1 MNGTKANGTETV
13 YEETL
18 KLLSEATGDIELV
31 VAREAPK
38 EPRPVNVN
46 FRICDRNFGPAGNGP
61 VMVFTTLHTAS
72 RQLDMDASNVS
83 KDLRHSHTVRDG
95 LVKLHNRP
103 HLAKQRLR
111 KLYLGSCLNALLKLD
126 HPEAE
131 MFPLAVEAVIRMD
144 PTAAAYRFESHDEQN
159 LPIHILYASQSEGR
173 SSPWF
178 ARTVQLLC
186 HAYPPGS
193 WLILDL
199 VRACPASLIIERALL
214 DLLAAHPERALET
227 SPGGGTMLFHA
238 VRQQA
243 SDSVVQALMSAAP
256 SAVAV
261 PSTNGETLLHVVR
274 SESTL
279 RMLLAC
285 DSLNV
290 QTAADDGSVPLHSLA
305 ESGQPRLVQ
314 TMLEACPEAIRFS
327 DGAGCL
333 PLHRAVKELALVHQL
348 GRSCPAQPEVVRILL
363 EANASGA
370 AQINQNGHTPLHCL
384 LEGYDHDRE
393 CEVNGTGGLWI
404 AESHKALKC
413 TMLVLLAASPGVPQP
428 DVDGRVPLHYSLGRM
443 DADTPGVGSPLSPSL
458 LRLLISA
465 WPDAALHRDK
475 DGHTPLDLAVASAV
489 YFRKEHQKAQQQ
501 GAHRWADFLS
511 WKSALLVPFVE
522 AHKTAHAAALAAQRL
537 EEQQRAADEMASAL
551 LAQEE
556 AAGREGAQE
565 GSTRA
570 SRRRRKKK
578 QPQAASSS
586 AAAPDA
592 SDEAVPV
599 AAPAE
604 ALATEPTRVDEVED
618 DDAPDPSAIPVAP
631 SADEAEQATSPDDA
645 PGPTLPAT
653 PQATDT
659 HPAPRTGRR
668 ARARACLL
676 DDTLSRDESIVDT
689 GDAGP
694 SSSVSETSVR
704 EASHEPG
711 RSFQTGAEDDSC
723 LICMSVPKTH
733 AFVPCGHV
741 CACADCSE
749 LVMARQGACPYCR
762 GPALMAMRLYAT

>member
-1 MNGTKANGTETV
+1 MNGTKAYGTETV

-38 EPRPVNVN
+38 EPGPVNVS
-46 FRICDRNFGPAGNGP
+46 FFIGHRRCGHAGFGPLN
-61 VMVFTTLHTAS
+61 VHMTLRTAS
-72 RQLDMDASNVS
+72 CQLEEDASNVGRALLQS
-83 KDLRHSHTVRDG
+83 RTVRDG

-103 HLAKQRLR
+103 HLAKQRSG
-111 KLYLGSCLNALLKLD
+111 KSQLGSCLNALLKLD

-144 PTAAAYRFESHDEQN
+144 PTAAAYRHESEQG
-159 LPIHILYASQSEGR
+159 LPIHILYVFQSEGR
-173 SSPWF
+173 YSPWF

-193 WLILDL
+193 WLTRDIIQ
-199 VRACPASLIIERALL
+199 ACPASPTIERALL

-290 QTAADDGSVPLHSLA
+290 QTAAGDGSVPLHSLA

-314 TMLEACPEAIRFS
+314 TMLEACPEATRFS

-333 PLHRAVKELALVHQL
+333 PLHRAVKQLAQL
-348 GRSCPAQPEVVRILL
+348 HYRGTAQPEVVRILL
-363 EANASGA
+363 EANAAGA
-370 AQINQNGHTPLHCL
+370 AQINQNGHTPLHYL
-384 LEGYDHDRE
+384 LAGYNLTDRE
-393 CEVNGTGGLWI
+393 CEDTEPLWL
-404 AESHKALKC
+404 AESYKAMRD
-413 TMLVLLAASPGVPQP
+413 TMEMLLAASPGVPQS
-428 DVDGRVPLHYSLGRM
+428 DVDGRVPLHYSLGSM
-443 DADTPGVGSPLSPSL
+443 DKAGGGSPLSPPL
-458 LRLLISA
+458 LKVLISA
-465 WPDAALHRDK
+465 WPDAALHRDN
-475 DGHTPLDLAVASAV
+475 DGHTPLDLAEASAA
-489 YFRKEHQKAQQQ
+489 YHMKEWHQAELE
-501 GAHRWADFLS
+501 GAHGWAAYRWLDFLLK
-511 WKSALLVPFVE
+511 KSVVMAPFVAVHKKAHADALLRV
-522 AHKTAHAAALAAQRL
+522 AAQRL
-537 EEQQRAADEMASAL
+537 KEQERAADEMASAL

-556 AAGREGAQE
+556 AAAREGAQE

-604 ALATEPTRVDEVED
+604 ASAAEPTRVDEVED
-618 DDAPDPSAIPVAP
+618 VNAPGPSAIPLTP
-631 SADEAEQATSPDDA
+631 SADEAGQAMT
-645 PGPTLPAT
+645 
-653 PQATDT
+653 
-659 HPAPRTGRR
+659 
-668 ARARACLL
+668 
-676 DDTLSRDESIVDT
+676 RDEPIVDTGT

-694 SSSVSETSVR
+694 SSSMIETSVR
-704 EASHEPG
+704 EASHDAG
-711 RSFQTGAEDDSC
+711 RSLQTGTEDESC
-723 LICMSVPKTH
+723 LVCMSAPKTH

>member
-290 QTAADDGSVPLHSLA
+290 QTAAGDGSVPLHSLA

-333 PLHRAVKELALVHQL
+333 PLHRAVKQLAQL
-348 GRSCPAQPEVVRILL
+348 HYRGTAQPEVVRILL
-363 EANASGA
+363 EANAAGA
-370 AQINQNGHTPLHCL
+370 AQINQNGHTPLHYL
-384 LEGYDHDRE
+384 LAGYNLTDRE
-393 CEVNGTGGLWI
+393 CEDTEPLWL
-404 AESHKALKC
+404 AESYKAMRD
-413 TMLVLLAASPGVPQP
+413 TMEMLLAASPGVPQP

-618 DDAPDPSAIPVAP
+618 VNAPGPSAIPLTP
-631 SADEAEQATSPDDA
+631 SADEAGQAMT
-645 PGPTLPAT
+645 
-653 PQATDT
+653 
-659 HPAPRTGRR
+659 
-668 ARARACLL
+668 
-676 DDTLSRDESIVDT
+676 RDEPIVDTGT

-694 SSSVSETSVR
+694 SSSMIETSVR
-704 EASHEPG
+704 EASHDAG
-711 RSFQTGAEDDSC
+711 RSLQTGTEDESC
-723 LICMSVPKTH
+723 LVCMSAPKTH